1 MKKSF
6 IKNSFMINNRTT
18 ALPIFSILL
27 SSLLIVS
34 CGKQEDTSQTKK
46 MTVQPL
52 ELISS
57 DLVKPN
63 YQQLSSSI
71 NFTGTLQAKMR
82 TSVQAETSG
91 TVIQLYANNGDR
103 VNKGQTLLRLNNQD
117 DQARLLQAQANYTAA
132 KAQSDLSKNLAERN
146 RRLFQQGYIAEIEYE
161 RSKAEAQAQRG
172 NLDAQQ
178 ALVNIAKKA
187 ANDAAVQAPISGIVS
202 NRQVQTGQTV
212 ANGQTLFEIVD
223 PSTLELQGS
232 VPDNNQTNLKVGQT
246 VQYQFAGQ
254 SKPVFTARISRINPI
269 ADAAS
274 RALMFYADVSNS
286 TGSLNIGN
294 YVQGTIAFENGQN
307 GLVIPSSAIWQ
318 QDSQSAFVWVVRQQK
333 LVKLNVNIIAQDKMT
348 NTALIEGIE
357 PTDQVSLVKVP
368 DDANGRSVKVT
379 QAAN

>member
-1 MKKSF
+1 MK
-6 IKNSFMINNRTT
+6 NGFMINTRST
-18 ALPIFSILL
+18 ALPILATLL

-34 CGKQEDTSQTKK
+34 CGKQEDTTQAKT
-46 MTVQPL
+46 TVQPL
-52 ELISS
+52 ELIGS
-57 DLVKPN
+57 DLVTPD
-63 YQQLSSSI
+63 YRQLNRSVS
-71 NFTGTLQAKMR
+71 FTGTLQAKMR

-103 VNKGQTLLRLNNQD
+103 VSKGQTLLRLNNQD

-161 RSKAEAQAQRG
+161 RSKVDAQAQRG

-187 ANDAAVQAPISGIVS
+187 ANDANVQAPISGIVS

-212 ANGQTLFEIVD
+212 ASGQTMFEIVD

-232 VPDNNQTNLKVGQT
+232 VPDNNQTNLRVGQT

-254 SKPVFTARISRINPI
+254 TNPVFTARISRINPI

-274 RALMFYADVSNS
+274 RALLFYADVNNS

-294 YVQGTIAFENGQN
+294 YVQGTIALDGGQS

-318 QDSQSAFVWVVRQQK
+318 RDNQSAYVWAVRQQK
-333 LVKLNVNIIAQDKMT
+333 LVKVNVTIVAQDKMT
-348 NTALIEGIE
+348 NTALVEGIK

-368 DDANGRSVKVT
+368 DDANGRSVKLSH
-379 QAAN
+379 AAL

>member
-1 MKKSF
+1 
-6 IKNSFMINNRTT
+6 MINNRTT

-34 CGKQEDTSQTKK
+34 CGKQEDTTQTKK

-286 TGSLNIGN
+286 KGSLNIGN

>member
-1 MKKSF
+1 MKNSF

-34 CGKQEDTSQTKK
+34 CGKQEDTTQTKK

-187 ANDAAVQAPISGIVS
+187 ANDATVQAPISGIVS

-348 NTALIEGIE
+348 NTALVEGIE

>member
-34 CGKQEDTSQTKK
+34 CGKQEDTTQTKK

-348 NTALIEGIE
+348 NTALVEGIE

>member
-1 MKKSF
+1 M
-6 IKNSFMINNRTT
+6 KNSFMINTRST
-18 ALPIFSILL
+18 ALPILATLL

-34 CGKQEDTSQTKK
+34 CGKQEDTTQAKT
-46 MTVQPL
+46 TVQPL
-52 ELISS
+52 ELIGS
-57 DLVKPN
+57 DLVTPD
-63 YQQLSSSI
+63 YRQLNRSVS
-71 NFTGTLQAKMR
+71 FTGTLQAKMR

-103 VNKGQTLLRLNNQD
+103 VSKGQTLLRLNNQD
-117 DQARLLQAQANYTAA
+117 DQARLLHAQANYTAA
-132 KAQSDLSKNLAERN
+132 KAQSDLSNNLAERN

-161 RSKAEAQAQRG
+161 RSKADAQAQRG

-187 ANDAAVQAPISGIVS
+187 ANDANVQAPISGIVS
-202 NRQVQTGQTV
+202 NRQIQTGQTV
-212 ANGQTLFEIVD
+212 ASGQTMFEIVD

-232 VPDNNQTNLKVGQT
+232 VPDNNQTNLRVGQT

-254 SKPVFTARISRINPI
+254 TNPVFTARISRINPI

-274 RALMFYADVSNS
+274 RALLFYADVNNS

-294 YVQGTIAFENGQN
+294 YVQGTIALNSGQS

-318 QDSQSAFVWVVRQQK
+318 QDNQSAYVWAVRQQK
-333 LVKLNVNIIAQDKMT
+333 LVKVNVAIVAQDKMT
-348 NTALIEGIE
+348 NTALVEGIK

-368 DDANGRSVKVT
+368 DDANGRSVKLSH
-379 QAAN
+379 AAL

>member
-1 MKKSF
+1 M
-6 IKNSFMINNRTT
+6 KNSFMINTRST
-18 ALPIFSILL
+18 ALPILATLL

-34 CGKQEDTSQTKK
+34 CGKQEDTTQAKT
-46 MTVQPL
+46 TVQPL
-52 ELISS
+52 ELIGS
-57 DLVKPN
+57 DLVTPD
-63 YQQLSSSI
+63 YRQLNRSVS
-71 NFTGTLQAKMR
+71 FTGTLQAKMR

-103 VNKGQTLLRLNNQD
+103 VSKGQTLLRLNNQD

-161 RSKAEAQAQRG
+161 RSKADAQAQRG

-187 ANDAAVQAPISGIVS
+187 ANDANVQAPISGIVS

-212 ANGQTLFEIVD
+212 ASGQTMFEIVD
-223 PSTLELQGS
+223 SSTLELQGS
-232 VPDNNQTNLKVGQT
+232 VPDNNQTNLRVGQT

-254 SKPVFTARISRINPI
+254 TKPVFTARISRINPI

-274 RALMFYADVSNS
+274 RALLFYADVNNN

-294 YVQGTIAFENGQN
+294 YVQGTIALDGGQS
-307 GLVIPSSAIWQ
+307 GLVIPSSAMWQ
-318 QDSQSAFVWVVRQQK
+318 QDNQSAYVWAVRQQK
-333 LVKLNVNIIAQDKMT
+333 LVKVNVTIVAQDKMT
-348 NTALIEGIE
+348 NTALVEGIQ

-368 DDANGRSVKVT
+368 DDANGRSVKLSH
-379 QAAN
+379 AAL